1 MTATTP
7 QLNYVF
13 DDFADMF
20 VELGAF
26 GSPSELHGLLTGQL
40 AAGVRADA
48 EAWLAMVVAHLD
60 VQAIED
66 DDDKAELV
74 CLYDMALGQL
84 SQADFGFQMLLPDDE
99 SNLAERTE
107 SLGAWCSGFL
117 SGFGLGFDRS
127 KQKLTSEITDSMEDL
142 ASIAQVSFD
151 AEDNAADGGSDGSAD
166 QSAEISYIELMEYV
180 RLAAMMV
187 FAEFNLPTDAQV
199 HTAAKQLH

>member
-1 MTATTP
+1 MTETIP

-26 GSPSELHGLLTGQL
+26 GTPSELHGLLAGQL
-40 AAGVRADA
+40 SAGVRADA

-60 VQAIED
+60 IQVLED

-74 CLYDMALGQL
+74 TLYDLVLEQLMA
-84 SQADFGFQMLLPDDE
+84 ADFGFQLLLPEDDVE
-99 SNLAERTE
+99 LTGRTE

-127 KQKLTSEITDSMEDL
+127 KQTLSSEITDSMEDL
-142 ASIAQVSFD
+142 ANIAQVSFD
-151 AEDNAADGGSDGSAD
+151 ADEEELEEE
-166 QSAEISYIELMEYV
+166 SAETSYVELVEYV

-187 FAEFNLPTDAQV
+187 FAEFNLPPDSAQQKVPQQV
-199 HTAAKQLH
+199 H

>member
-1 MTATTP
+1 MTDTKP
-7 QLNYVF
+7 QLHYVF

-26 GSPSELHGLLTGQL
+26 GTPSELHGLLTEQL

-74 CLYDMALGQL
+74 VLYDMVLEQL
-84 SQADFGFQMLLPDDE
+84 TEANFGLQLLLPEDDAE
-99 SNLAERTE
+99 LAGRTE
-107 SLGAWCSGFL
+107 SLGAWCTGFL
-117 SGFGLGFDRS
+117 SGFGLGFDHS
-127 KQKLTSEITDSMEDL
+127 KQKLSSEITDSMEDL
-142 ASIAQVSFD
+142 ANIAQVSFD
-151 AEDNAADGGSDGSAD
+151 SEDEDLTED
-166 QSAEISYIELMEYV
+166 SAEISYVELVEYV

-187 FAEFNLPTDAQV
+187 FAEFNLLAESGPQKV
-199 HTAAKQLH
+199 PQQLH

>member
-1 MTATTP
+1 MTDTKP

-26 GSPSELHGLLTGQL
+26 GTPSELHGLLTGQL

-48 EAWLAMVVAHLD
+48 EAWLAMVVSHLD
-60 VQAIED
+60 VQELED

-74 CLYDMALGQL
+74 ALYDLVLEQL
-84 SQADFGFQMLLPDDE
+84 ISADFGFQLLLPEDDSE
-99 SNLAERTE
+99 LAGRTD
-107 SLGAWCSGFL
+107 SLGAWSSGFL

-127 KQKLTSEITDSMEDL
+127 KQTLSSEITDAMEDL
-142 ASIAQVSFD
+142 ANIAQVSFD
-151 AEDNAADGGSDGSAD
+151 ADDEELEGENA
-166 QSAEISYIELMEYV
+166 ETSYLELAEYV

-187 FAEFNLPTDAQV
+187 FAEFNLADAATQK
-199 HTAAKQLH
+199 TPKQLH

>member
-1 MTATTP
+1 MTETMP

-26 GSPSELHGLLTGQL
+26 GTPSELHGLLAGQL
-40 AAGVRADA
+40 SAGVRADA

-60 VQAIED
+60 IQVLED

-74 CLYDMALGQL
+74 TLYDLVLEQLMA
-84 SQADFGFQMLLPDDE
+84 ADFGFQLLLPEDDVE
-99 SNLAERTE
+99 LTGRTE

-127 KQKLTSEITDSMEDL
+127 KQTLSSEITDSMEDL
-142 ASIAQVSFD
+142 ANIAQVSFD
-151 AEDNAADGGSDGSAD
+151 ADEEELEEE
-166 QSAEISYIELMEYV
+166 SAETSYVELVEYV

-187 FAEFNLPTDAQV
+187 FAEFNLPPDSAQQKVPQQV
-199 HTAAKQLH
+199 H

>member
-1 MTATTP
+1 MTDITP
-7 QLNYVF
+7 KLNYVF

-26 GSPSELHGLLTGQL
+26 GTPAELHGLLTGQL
-40 AAGVRADA
+40 ASGVRADA

-60 VQAIED
+60 VQELED

-74 CLYDMALGQL
+74 GLYDVALAQLMA
-84 SQADFGFQMLLPDDE
+84 ADFSFQLLLPEDDTE
-99 SNLAERTE
+99 LAGRTD

-117 SGFGLGFDRS
+117 SGFGLGFDIG
-127 KQKLTSEITDSMEDL
+127 KQKLSSEITDSMEDL

-151 AEDNAADGGSDGSAD
+151 EDGGDDEQKGDG
-166 QSAEISYIELMEYV
+166 AEKSYIELVEYV

-187 FAEFNLPTDAQV
+187 FAEFNLPADNTTQ
-199 HTAAKQLH
+199 QLH

>member
-1 MTATTP
+1 MTDTKP

-26 GSPSELHGLLTGQL
+26 GTPSELHGLLTGQL

-74 CLYDMALGQL
+74 VLYDMVLEQL
-84 SQADFGFQMLLPDDE
+84 TEANFGLQLLLPEDDAE
-99 SNLAERTE
+99 LAGRTE
-107 SLGAWCSGFL
+107 SLGAWCTGFL

-127 KQKLTSEITDSMEDL
+127 KQKLSSEITDAMEDL
-142 ASIAQVSFD
+142 ANIAQVSFN
-151 AEDNAADGGSDGSAD
+151 AEDEDLTED
-166 QSAEISYIELMEYV
+166 SAEISYVELVEYV

-187 FAEFNLPTDAQV
+187 FAEFNLLAESGPQKV
-199 HTAAKQLH
+199 PQQLH

>member
-1 MTATTP
+1 MTETIP

-26 GSPSELHGLLTGQL
+26 GTPSELHGLLAGQL
-40 AAGVRADA
+40 SAGVRADA

-60 VQAIED
+60 IQVLED

-74 CLYDMALGQL
+74 TLYDLVLEQLMA
-84 SQADFGFQMLLPDDE
+84 ADFGFQLLLPEDDVE
-99 SNLAERTE
+99 LTGRTE

-117 SGFGLGFDRS
+117 SGFGLGFDRT
-127 KQKLTSEITDSMEDL
+127 KQTLSSEITDSMEDL
-142 ASIAQVSFD
+142 ANIAQVSFD
-151 AEDNAADGGSDGSAD
+151 ADEEELEGE
-166 QSAEISYIELMEYV
+166 SAETSYVELVEYV

-187 FAEFNLPTDAQV
+187 FAEFNLPPDSAQQKVPQQV
-199 HTAAKQLH
+199 H

>member
-1 MTATTP
+1 MTDTTL

-26 GSPSELHGLLTGQL
+26 GTPSELHGLLTGQL
-40 AAGVRADA
+40 VAGVRADA

-60 VQAIED
+60 VQGLED

-74 CLYDMALGQL
+74 VLYDMALEQL
-84 SQADFGFQMLLPDDE
+84 TGPDFGFQLLLPEDDME
-99 SNLAERTE
+99 LAGRTE

-117 SGFGLGFDRS
+117 SGFGLGFDHT
-127 KQKLTSEITDSMEDL
+127 KQKLSSEITDSMEDL
-142 ASIAQVSFD
+142 ASIAQASFD
-151 AEDNAADGGSDGSAD
+151 ADDDEQKDD
-166 QSAEISYIELMEYV
+166 SAETSYMELVEYV

-187 FAEFNLPTDAQV
+187 FAEFNLLADGAQKKGP
-199 HTAAKQLH
+199 HQLH

>member
-1 MTATTP
+1 MTDTKP

-26 GSPSELHGLLTGQL
+26 GTPSELHGLLTGQL

-74 CLYDMALGQL
+74 VLYDMVLEQL
-84 SQADFGFQMLLPDDE
+84 TEADFGLQLLLPEDDAG
-99 SNLAERTE
+99 LAGRAE
-107 SLGAWCSGFL
+107 SLGAWCTGFL

-127 KQKLTSEITDSMEDL
+127 KQKLSSEITDAMEDL
-142 ASIAQVSFD
+142 ANIAQVSFN
-151 AEDNAADGGSDGSAD
+151 AEDEDLTED
-166 QSAEISYIELMEYV
+166 SAEISYVELVEYV

-187 FAEFNLPTDAQV
+187 FAEFNLLAESGPQKV
-199 HTAAKQLH
+199 PQQLH

>member
-1 MTATTP
+1 MTDTKP

-26 GSPSELHGLLTGQL
+26 GTPSELHGLLTGQL

-74 CLYDMALGQL
+74 VLYDMVLEQL
-84 SQADFGFQMLLPDDE
+84 TEADFGLQLLLPEDDAE
-99 SNLAERTE
+99 LAGRAE
-107 SLGAWCSGFL
+107 SLGAWCTGFL

-127 KQKLTSEITDSMEDL
+127 KQKLSSEITDAMEDVRDHIL
-142 ASIAQVSFD
+142 ALDHRAVPKRGGGCQRGRMVGGD
-151 AEDNAADGGSDGSAD
+151 ATTYPDVPRQILPCQTNED
-166 QSAEISYIELMEYV
+166 L
-180 RLAAMMV
+180 
-187 FAEFNLPTDAQV
+187 
-199 HTAAKQLH
+199 

>member
-1 MTATTP
+1 MTETKP

-26 GSPSELHGLLTGQL
+26 GTPSELHGLLTGQL

-48 EAWLAMVVAHLD
+48 EAWLAMVVSHLD
-60 VQAIED
+60 VQELED

-74 CLYDMALGQL
+74 ALYDLVLEQL
-84 SQADFGFQMLLPDDE
+84 ISADFGFQLLLPEDDSE
-99 SNLAERTE
+99 LAGRTD
-107 SLGAWCSGFL
+107 SLGAWSSGFL

-127 KQKLTSEITDSMEDL
+127 KQTLSSEITDAMEDL
-142 ASIAQVSFD
+142 ANIAQVSFD
-151 AEDNAADGGSDGSAD
+151 ADDEELEGENA
-166 QSAEISYIELMEYV
+166 ETSYLELAEYV

-187 FAEFNLPTDAQV
+187 FAEFNLAD
-199 HTAAKQLH
+199 TATQKTPKQLH

>member
-1 MTATTP
+1 MTDTKP

-26 GSPSELHGLLTGQL
+26 GTPSELHGLLTGQL

-74 CLYDMALGQL
+74 VLYDMVLEQL
-84 SQADFGFQMLLPDDE
+84 TEANFGLQLLLPEDDAE
-99 SNLAERTE
+99 LAGRTE
-107 SLGAWCSGFL
+107 SLGAWCTGFL
-117 SGFGLGFDRS
+117 SGFGLGFDHN
-127 KQKLTSEITDSMEDL
+127 KQKLSSEITDSMEDL
-142 ASIAQVSFD
+142 ANIAQVSFD
-151 AEDNAADGGSDGSAD
+151 AEDEDLTED
-166 QSAEISYIELMEYV
+166 SAEISYVELVEYV

-187 FAEFNLPTDAQV
+187 FAEFNLLAESGPQKV
-199 HTAAKQLH
+199 PQQLH

>member
-1 MTATTP
+1 MTETKP

-26 GSPSELHGLLTGQL
+26 GTPSELHGLLTGQL

-48 EAWLAMVVAHLD
+48 EAWLAMVVSHLD
-60 VQAIED
+60 VQELED

-74 CLYDMALGQL
+74 ALYDLVLEQL
-84 SQADFGFQMLLPDDE
+84 TSADFGFQLLLPEDDSE
-99 SNLAERTE
+99 LAGRTD
-107 SLGAWCSGFL
+107 SLGAWSSGFL

-127 KQKLTSEITDSMEDL
+127 KQTLSSEITDAMEDL
-142 ASIAQVSFD
+142 ANIAQVSFD
-151 AEDNAADGGSDGSAD
+151 ADDEELEGENA
-166 QSAEISYIELMEYV
+166 ETSYLELAEYV

-187 FAEFNLPTDAQV
+187 FAEFNLAD
-199 HTAAKQLH
+199 TATQKTPKQLH

>member
-1 MTATTP
+1 MTESSP
-7 QLNYVF
+7 QVNYVF

-26 GSPSELHGLLTGQL
+26 GAPSELHGLLAGQL
-40 AAGVRADA
+40 ASGVRADA

-60 VQAIED
+60 VQELED

-74 CLYDMALGQL
+74 ALYDIALEQLMA
-84 SQADFGFQMLLPDDE
+84 ADFGFHLLLPEDDTE
-99 SNLAERTE
+99 LASRTE
-107 SLGAWCSGFL
+107 ALGSWCSGFL

-127 KQKLTSEITDSMEDL
+127 KQKLSTDITDSMEDL

-151 AEDNAADGGSDGSAD
+151 EDDDAGDD
-166 QSAEISYIELMEYV
+166 SAETGYVELVEYV

-187 FAEFNLPTDAQV
+187 FAEFNLPAEAQLQ
-199 HTAAKQLH
+199 ASPKPLH

>member
-1 MTATTP
+1 MTDTTV

-26 GSPSELHGLLTGQL
+26 GTPSELHGLLTGQL
-40 AAGVRADA
+40 VAGVRADA

-60 VQAIED
+60 VQGLED

-74 CLYDMALGQL
+74 VLYDMALEQL
-84 SQADFGFQMLLPDDE
+84 TAPDFGFQLLLPEDDME
-99 SNLAERTE
+99 LAGRTE

-117 SGFGLGFDRS
+117 SGFGLGFDHT
-127 KQKLTSEITDSMEDL
+127 KQKLSSEITDSMEDI
-142 ASIAQVSFD
+142 ASIAQASFD
-151 AEDNAADGGSDGSAD
+151 ADDDEQKDD
-166 QSAEISYIELMEYV
+166 SAETSYMELVEYV

-187 FAEFNLPTDAQV
+187 FAEFNLLADGAQKQGP
-199 HTAAKQLH
+199 HQLH

>member
-1 MTATTP
+1 MTDTKP

-26 GSPSELHGLLTGQL
+26 GTPSELHGLLTGQL

-48 EAWLAMVVAHLD
+48 EAWLAMVVSHLD
-60 VQAIED
+60 VQELED

-74 CLYDMALGQL
+74 ALYDLVLEQL
-84 SQADFGFQMLLPDDE
+84 TSADFGFQLLLPEDDSE
-99 SNLAERTE
+99 LAGRTD
-107 SLGAWCSGFL
+107 SLGAWSSGFL

-127 KQKLTSEITDSMEDL
+127 KQTLSSEITDAMEDL
-142 ASIAQVSFD
+142 ANIAQVSFD
-151 AEDNAADGGSDGSAD
+151 ADDEELEGENA
-166 QSAEISYIELMEYV
+166 ETSYLELAEYV

-187 FAEFNLPTDAQV
+187 FAEFNLAD
-199 HTAAKQLH
+199 TATQKTPKQLH

>member
-1 MTATTP
+1 MTDAKP

-26 GSPSELHGLLTGQL
+26 GTPSELHGLLTGQL
-40 AAGVRADA
+40 AAGVRADV

-74 CLYDMALGQL
+74 VLYDMVLEQL
-84 SQADFGFQMLLPDDE
+84 TEADFGFQLLLPEDDAE
-99 SNLAERTE
+99 LAGRTE

-117 SGFGLGFDRS
+117 SGFGLGFDQS
-127 KQKLTSEITDSMEDL
+127 KQNLSSEITDSMEDL
-142 ASIAQVSFD
+142 ANIAQVSFD
-151 AEDNAADGGSDGSAD
+151 ADEEDLAED
-166 QSAEISYIELMEYV
+166 SAEISYVELVEYV

-187 FAEFNLPTDAQV
+187 FAEFNMVTDSGQQKV
-199 HTAAKQLH
+199 PQQLH

>member
-1 MTATTP
+1 MTETKP

-26 GSPSELHGLLTGQL
+26 GTPSELHGLLTGQL
-40 AAGVRADA
+40 AAGVRVDA

-60 VQAIED
+60 VHTLED

-74 CLYDMALGQL
+74 LLYERVLGQL
-84 SQADFGFQMLLPDDE
+84 SAADFSLQLLLPEDE
-99 SNLAERTE
+99 DELAGRTE

-117 SGFGLGFDRS
+117 SGFGLGFDVG
-127 KQKLTSEITDSMEDL
+127 KQKLSSEITDSMEDL
-142 ASIAQVSFD
+142 ANIAQVSFD
-151 AEDNAADGGSDGSAD
+151 ADDKEQSTA
-166 QSAEISYIELMEYV
+166 SAEKSYVELSEYV

-187 FAEFNLPTDAQV
+187 FAEFNLPADSPQQKV
-199 HTAAKQLH
+199 PQQIH

>member
-1 MTATTP
+1 MTDTKP

-26 GSPSELHGLLTGQL
+26 GTPSELHGLLTGQL
-40 AAGVRADA
+40 VAGVRADA

-60 VQAIED
+60 VQALED

-74 CLYDMALGQL
+74 VLYDMALEQL
-84 SQADFGFQMLLPDDE
+84 TASDFGFQLLLPEDDME
-99 SNLAERTE
+99 LAGRTE

-127 KQKLTSEITDSMEDL
+127 KQKLSNEITDSMEDL
-142 ASIAQVSFD
+142 ASIAQATFD
-151 AEDNAADGGSDGSAD
+151 ADDEEQKSE
-166 QSAEISYIELMEYV
+166 SAETSYMELVEYV

-187 FAEFNLPTDAQV
+187 FAEFNLLADGTQKKGQ
-199 HTAAKQLH
+199 HQLH